1 MAFLYTFGIAVFAG
15 IGTFLFVGLIIPL
28 VILGLILIIKQG
40 FDTGIATTS
49 DKPHEDMY
57 NG

>member
-1 MAFLYTFGIAVFAG
+1 MAFLYTFGIALFAG

-28 VILGLILIIKQG
+28 VFLGLILIIKQG

-49 DKPHEDMY
+49 E
-57 NG
+57 